1 MLSVLSA
8 FQRSSG
14 SSGLRH
20 RSAVR
25 LPCGKRRGLAVT
37 RDVTAPVA
45 YVQAPPTHFSGI
57 FDVSWNAQDP
67 SANGSTGPSSLLR
80 IDSLHTTQ
88 SGTVAGF

>member
-1 MLSVLSA
+1 LGERASSTYTVTLRDGLSH
-8 FQRSSG
+8 QSG
-14 SSGLRH
+14 MRF
-20 RSAVR
+20 
-25 LPCGKRRGLAVT
+25 AVT

-45 YVQAPPTHFSGI
+45 YVQAPPTHFSGL

-67 SANGSTGPSSLLR
+67 SANGSKGPSSLLR